1 MNFSM
6 PPITWICLA
15 IILVAFIVCFVL
27 VQKFKNSDKLVEN
40 RRVVEYFPTFI
51 STLGVLG
58 TFFGITMGLMAFDTT
73 DLDKSIPGL
82 LDGLKTA
89 FFTSLAGMI
98 GSMILS
104 AFIGRK
110 QDEKE
115 GGISDIN
122 QAAGTICQAVKQ
134 MSDLNK
140 STIEKLASQM
150 EEQEKDRKA
159 FYSTMGSVMESVKK
173 TQASISESLLSINK
187 SQSAVESEMHSVVIN
202 QRSQNEV
209 LFEATGSM
217 INSIGRLEE
226 NSTTQTSHLAATQ
239 KSIVEIAEFTHHI
252 PDLVDLVEGTVG
264 TQEEINTQVQKL
276 KNILDGEV
284 LQIEE
289 SMNKTNQLLERKF
302 DEFTELLKKSNTEA
316 LVEVIDL
323 VEGMVGTQ
331 EEINAQVQK
340 LKNILDGEVLQIEE
354 SMDKTN
360 QLLERKFDEFTELL
374 KKSNTEA
381 LVEVMK
387 KVTEEFQ
394 KQMNSLINK
403 LIQENFDQLNRSVE
417 RLNQWQQ
424 ENKEMI
430 SSLTQQYK
438 QMATNFETTSD
449 SLDKV
454 KDDTEALVSE
464 GGKLRK
470 IVDALNEVIVNDER
484 FIKTAEH
491 LQKTAEL
498 SQSNMESFDAS
509 TKALN
514 GWVRKQRNFVD
525 GVTLLIEKL
534 EEIAKIKDYGQEF
547 WQGTKKNMEEG
558 VGIIKQGSVTLQQSL
573 EDLDRQ
579 FYARLNTTLA
589 ELDTCI
595 QAMIKGK

>member
-6 PPITWICLA
+6 PPITWICLV

-27 VQKFKNSDKLVEN
+27 VQKIKNSDKLVEN

-331 EEINAQVQK
+331 EEINTQVQK

-573 EDLDRQ
+573 AELDRQ